1 MTAGIIGNIARKALV
16 LLGIVAIVL
25 LLRLFVFA
33 GGKDGA
39 APATSAE
46 AGSTE
51 LLAAVKSA
59 LPGAIALR
67 PGQGGLLEVTDD
79 DDDVVAHVFDTSEMK
94 ETLIGYAGRVPVAI
108 IFSPDGIT
116 TAVRPLSNQET
127 PSYIDHV
134 TGRGLFDSFNG
145 MTPEQALAAPVDTVS
160 GATMTSE
167 AVISSVKS
175 GMAAVRGVKF
185 GHQAPPHREV
195 LARLGAIVVIL
206 AGLAFALFPG
216 KLRRFRP
223 WLLVADVFV
232 LGIIGGTTLSL
243 ALFTS
248 WIMNGPTLP
257 RGFVP
262 FLAFLIAAAVPFMT
276 GRQAWCNCMCPFGA
290 ASELASKIPV
300 RKLCLGATARKIA
313 GFVGLIY
320 LSTIL
325 GMMVVWPNL
334 DLASFEPFAA
344 FSLAAAPI
352 ASIVI
357 FAVFFVVSL
366 FCPRFWCRFLC
377 PTGRILDVFAWAGR
391 RTRRDAASP
400 DDDKNQP
407 CRQSLPL

>member
-16 LLGIVAIVL
+16 IFGIGAIVL
-25 LLRLFVFA
+25 GLRLFVFVD
-33 GGKDGA
+33 GKDDA
-39 APATSAE
+39 APAPS
-46 AGSTE
+46 AGSGSAE
-51 LLAAVKSA
+51 LLAAVKSVV
-59 LPGAIALR
+59 PGAIALR

-79 DDDVVAHVFDTSEMK
+79 DDDVLAHVFDTSEMK

-108 IFSPDGIT
+108 VFSPDGKT

-134 TGRGLFDSFNG
+134 TDRGLFNSFNG

-175 GMAAVRGVKF
+175 GMAALRGVKF
-185 GHQAPPHREV
+185 GHQAPPHGEV
-195 LARLGAIVVIL
+195 LARLGAIVVLL
-206 AGLAFALFPG
+206 AGLAFALFPR
-216 KLRRFRP
+216 KLRKFRVP
-223 WLLVADVFV
+223 LLIADVVV

-243 ALFTS
+243 ALFAS
-248 WIMNGPTLP
+248 WVMNGPNLP
-257 RGFVP
+257 RGVVP
-262 FLAFLIAAAVPFMT
+262 FLAFLIAAAVPLVT

-290 ASELASKIPV
+290 ASELAAKIPV
-300 RKLCLGATARKIA
+300 KKLCLGTTARKIA

-325 GMMVVWPNL
+325 GLLVVWPTL

-344 FSLAAAPI
+344 FSLAAAPV

-366 FCPRFWCRFLC
+366 ACPRFWCRFLC
-377 PTGRILDVFAWAGR
+377 PTGRILDAFVWAGR
-391 RTRRDAASP
+391 KSVRTAADGGDAT
-400 DDDKNQP
+400 DGN
-407 CRQSLPL
+407 CRQGSDL